1 MSDELIP
8 YRDYDPFHQM
18 ERVFD
23 RMRGMMEGA
32 TGWPSAG
39 SLALNVSEDE
49 KNIVVEASV
58 PGLADEDI
66 DVRVEGD
73 MLTISGERS
82 QRVERGGEDR
92 QWHMIEQRYGK
103 FQRSVRLP
111 AEVKTDK
118 AQADLENGILTIT
131 LPKTEPSPV
140 KKIAVKAKKLL
151 AGDGNKKK

>member
-1 MSDELIP
+1 MSDKLIP

-39 SLALNVSEDE
+39 SLALNVSEDK
-49 KNIVVEASV
+49 KNVVVEAAV
-58 PGLADEDI
+58 PGLADEDL

-73 MLTISGERS
+73 LLTISGKRS
-82 QRVERGGEDR
+82 QHIERDGEDR

-111 AEVKTDK
+111 VEVKADK
-118 AQADLENGILTIT
+118 AQADLADGILTIT

-140 KKIAVKAKKLL
+140 KKIAVKAKNLL
-151 AGDGNKKK
+151 GGDGNKK

>member
-1 MSDELIP
+1 MSNELIP
-8 YRDYDPFHQM
+8 YRDTDPFHQM

-23 RMRGMMEGA
+23 RMRGLMEGA
-32 TGWPSAG
+32 TGWPSVE

-49 KNIVVEASV
+49 QNIIVEAAV

-92 QWHMIEQRYGK
+92 QWHMIEQRFGR

-111 AEVKTDK
+111 IEVKPDK
-118 AQADLENGILTIT
+118 AKADLENGILTIT

-140 KKIAVKAKKLL
+140 KKIAVKAKNLL
-151 AGDGNKKK
+151 EGNGSKK

>member
-58 PGLADEDI
+58 PGLADLYARMGRQQQQE
-66 DVRVEGD
+66 E
-73 MLTISGERS
+73 LLISQER
-82 QRVERGGEDR
+82 RGLEKRG
-92 QWHMIEQRYGK
+92 Q
-103 FQRSVRLP
+103 P
-111 AEVKTDK
+111 AS
-118 AQADLENGILTIT
+118 AQSL
-131 LPKTEPSPV
+131 K
-140 KKIAVKAKKLL
+140 
-151 AGDGNKKK
+151 